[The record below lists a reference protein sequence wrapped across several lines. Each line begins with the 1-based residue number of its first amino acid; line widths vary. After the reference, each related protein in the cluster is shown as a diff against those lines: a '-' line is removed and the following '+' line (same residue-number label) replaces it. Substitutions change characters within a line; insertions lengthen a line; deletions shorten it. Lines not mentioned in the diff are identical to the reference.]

1 MCGSYLWFKGSQQIG
16 TVFLLWELELCPLLF
31 TFLFCVFLVFCTGF
45 FLNICVVFWIP
56 RTLPLMLVLLYLVV
70 KTWFLHM
77 LHCLLSNIVF
87 VSEFSI
93 ITISLAITHYVL
105 ALTLI
110 RRLHRVLLKE
120 NKRYKNAVLPL
131 HLFSGTMRW

>member
-1 MCGSYLWFKGSQQIG
+1 MEAIYGLREVSRLGLFSYYGYLNCAPYSS
-16 TVFLLWELELCPLLF
+16 
-31 TFLFCVFLVFCTGF
+31 LFCSVFFWCFVLGF

-131 HLFSGTMRW
+131 HLLSGTMRW